1 MSYLALYRK
10 WRPMTFGEVVG
21 QPHIVTTLRNA
32 LAGGRTSHAYLFCGS
47 RGTGKTSMAKILA
60 KALNCQDMVNG
71 EPCNQCSSCLKINQ
85 GNFMD
90 ILEIDAAS
98 NRGIDE
104 MRELREKIGLAPAE
118 GLYKVY
124 IIDEVHMLTTE
135 AFNALL
141 KTLEEP
147 PAHVVFI
154 LATTEPH
161 KIPLTIVSRCQR
173 FEFHRIGVPEIT
185 GRLREITEE
194 SAVVARPEAL
204 TLIAKLA
211 QGGLRD
217 ALSLLDQCL
226 SSLEGELT
234 SAAVAEIAGVAGEDF
249 VRDWVQDIIGGNAAG
264 ALHRLQQAVSAGKQ
278 PGQLL
283 NELIYYFRNML
294 VLELGPEARELVP
307 VPEDILRD
315 MERQAAETGRER
327 ILTVVE
333 TLSRL
338 GSEMRFAAGE
348 QIVLEA
354 ALVRLSR
361 MFTPDSLR
369 RKPEPE
375 GMQKQA
381 AVLPV
386 AVEPATVP
394 EPDTETGPADG
405 TQEEPQTGPSGE
417 PEAAAPEVPVQEA
430 WEHVLEQLKAD
441 RKLAVLAFVVE
452 GKPRRSGQTFYLEF
466 PEKYSFHKT
475 RAEKPEVRQEIEQYL
490 CRTCGQEMT
499 LACVFQEEETAPEP
513 VKAAGDLLST
523 VESVFGKDKVIVVE
537 EEK

>member
-60 KALNCQDMVNG
+60 KALNCREMVNG
-71 EPCNQCSSCLKINQ
+71 EPCNRCSSCLKINQ

-147 PAHVVFI
+147 PEHVVFI

-185 GRLREITEE
+185 GRLREITADN
-194 SAVVARPEAL
+194 AVEARPEAL

-226 SSLEGELT
+226 SSLDGELT
-234 SAAVAEIAGVAGEDF
+234 SSVVAEIAGVAGEDF
-249 VRDWVQDIIGGNAAG
+249 IRDWVQDIIGGNAAG
-264 ALHRLQQAVSAGKQ
+264 ALNRLQQAVSAGKQ

-283 NELIYYFRNML
+283 NELMYYFRNML

-307 VPEDILRD
+307 VPEDILKD
-315 MERQAAETGRER
+315 MERQAAETGREN
-327 ILTVVE
+327 ILNVVE
-333 TLSRL
+333 VLSRL

-354 ALVRLSR
+354 ALIRLSR
-361 MFTPDSLR
+361 MFTPKMPTR
-369 RKPEPE
+369 QPEPDPE
-375 GMQKQA
+375 KKEQPVTVPPASVEPESIPRTEEQA
-381 AVLPV
+381 EPEYGTEDHTEPEPV
-386 AVEPATVP
+386 AVFQEMPAQ
-394 EPDTETGPADG
+394 ETWDR
-405 TQEEPQTGPSGE
+405 
-417 PEAAAPEVPVQEA
+417 VMD
-430 WEHVLEQLKAD
+430 QLKAD

-452 GKPRRSGQTFYLEF
+452 GKPRRTGQTFYLEF

-490 CRTCGQEMT
+490 YRTCGQEMT
-499 LACVFQEEETAPEP
+499 LACVFQQQEAEP
-513 VKAAGDLLST
+513 DPGPVHGDLLST
-523 VESVFGKDKVIVVE
+523 IENVFGKDKVIVVE